1 MATWI
6 TKKTWRIKMIK
17 KQLGLLAGSVMVAA
31 TSNAAITLDG
41 SSLAVV
47 NTAGAGTYLQ
57 LIPGS
62 TGDSLEAGS
71 GFSVDVSAA
80 TAALGGSIESFALF
94 ALNSNEFSASSY
106 PGFNYS
112 EGLYVEE
119 GGGLVYAGTSA
130 VSTTNLDAQNTIN
143 AVQQFLSNAS
153 LGLNGEGGLAD
164 FDADST
170 VAGFLNSGQFSII
183 FNQQTLGGATNA
195 QVITLTSPAFI
206 PIPTTA
212 WLFGSALAGLLV
224 AKKKHKNS
232 IN

>member
-1 MATWI
+1 ME
-6 TKKTWRIKMIK
+6 
-17 KQLGLLAGSVMVAA
+17 
-31 TSNAAITLDG
+31 
-41 SSLAVV
+41 
-47 NTAGAGTYLQ
+47 AGT
-57 LIPGS
+57 
-62 TGDSLEAGS
+62 

-94 ALNSNEFSASSY
+94 ALNSNEFSAPSY

-130 VSTTNLDAQNTIN
+130 VSTTNLEAQNTIN
-143 AVQQFLSNAS
+143 AVKQFLSNAS

-170 VAGFLNSGQFSII
+170 VAGFLQFAASGVI

-195 QVITLTSPAFI
+195 QTLGLGSVDFIAEVSGGNFTASAVPVPAA
-206 PIPTTA
+206 A
-212 WLFGSALAGLLV
+212 WLFGSALLGLGV
-224 AKKKHKNS
+224 VRRKK
-232 IN
+232 